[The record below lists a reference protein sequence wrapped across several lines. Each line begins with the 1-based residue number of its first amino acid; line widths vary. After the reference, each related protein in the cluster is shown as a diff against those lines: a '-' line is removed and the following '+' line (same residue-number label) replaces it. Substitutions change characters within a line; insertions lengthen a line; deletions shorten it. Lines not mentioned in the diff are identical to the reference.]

1 MPGGPVRFLSH
12 LDMSAAL
19 GFPFLMCATG
29 RWPLRSLPIVG
40 PDECDVQMLG
50 GGSSVTDI
58 LLADSACKRDVEQWG
73 QERGS
78 LSQAAPSFPQRRF
91 PRDSVRSDPPP
102 ISHSTLDLSL
112 FQLCTYTCGYYFVLL
127 SLPRYCELLVDKE
140 CPPGHSMSHSN
151 SLPLGRQKAARDPDT
166 F

>member
-1 MPGGPVRFLSH
+1 
-12 LDMSAAL
+12 MSCSFSVPL
-19 GFPFLMCATG
+19 GHVSRLGVSFPDVCHRQVA
-29 RWPLRSLPIVG
+29 PEVSVG
-40 PDECDVQMLG
+40 PDECDVQMLL

-91 PRDSVRSDPPP
+91 PRDSVRSDPLP
-102 ISHSTLDLSL
+102 ISHSTLDLSF

-151 SLPLGRQKAARDPDT
+151 SLPLG
-166 F
+166 